1 MDIATIT
8 QEAAALL
15 EAAADR
21 IPPNLKSLLGA
32 AASAAV
38 SSIGIGSSF
47 KFILV
52 FAAALLG
59 AGLLVR
65 LLFGNRSDLN
75 HAMSSSAGI
84 LTVYVLTVI
93 IYAFQPKGLEN
104 LLSPLPFVTFVN
116 DYLFV
121 LPFRGTSFETL
132 CSQILALVILS
143 FVVNCM
149 DALLPEGENPFTWFL
164 SRFLSV
170 ILAMGLHVAANWAI
184 NKYLPT
190 LIVYHAPAVLLVILL
205 SCLLLGVFKLIL
217 GIFLTVVNPVLGAL
231 YTFFFSSHIGK
242 QLTKSVLSTA
252 ILCGVFYVMDRFS
265 YLIVHISPAALP
277 AYLPL
282 LPGFLVIWYLLGHA
296 L

>member
-38 SSIGIGSSF
+38 SSIDIGSSF

-184 NKYLPT
+184 NKFLPT

-231 YTFFFSSHIGK
+231 YTFFFSNHIGK

-252 ILCGVFYVMDRFS
+252 ILCGVFYVMDHFS
-265 YLIVHISPAALP
+265 YLIIHISPAALP

>member
-15 EAAADR
+15 EAAADW

-38 SSIGIGSSF
+38 SSIDIGSSF

>member
-38 SSIGIGSSF
+38 SSIDIGSSF

-170 ILAMGLHVAANWAI
+170 ILAMGLHVAATWAI

>member
-1 MDIATIT
+1 M
-8 QEAAALL
+8 
-15 EAAADR
+15 
-21 IPPNLKSLLGA
+21 
-32 AASAAV
+32 
-38 SSIGIGSSF
+38 
-47 KFILV
+47 
-52 FAAALLG
+52 
-59 AGLLVR
+59 
-65 LLFGNRSDLN
+65 
-75 HAMSSSAGI
+75 
-84 LTVYVLTVI
+84 
-93 IYAFQPKGLEN
+93 
-104 LLSPLPFVTFVN
+104 TFVN

-121 LPFRGTSFETL
+121 LPFHGTSFETL

>member
-38 SSIGIGSSF
+38 SSIDIGSSF

-84 LTVYVLTVI
+84 LTVYVLPVI

>member
-38 SSIGIGSSF
+38 SSIDIGSSF

-121 LPFRGTSFETL
+121 LPFHGTSFETL

-170 ILAMGLHVAANWAI
+170 ILAMGLNVAANWAI

>member
-1 MDIATIT
+1 MLFRSLTG
-8 QEAAALL
+8 LL

-21 IPPNLKSLLGA
+21 IPPNLKALVGA

-38 SSIGIGSSF
+38 SSIDIGSSL
-47 KFILV
+47 KFILS
-52 FAAALLG
+52 FAAVLLG
-59 AGLLVR
+59 VGLLVR

-121 LPFRGTSFETL
+121 LPFHGTSFETL

-184 NKYLPT
+184 NKFLPT

-252 ILCGVFYVMDRFS
+252 ILCGVFYVMDHFS
-265 YLIVHISPAALP
+265 YLDRKSV
-277 AYLPL
+277 
-282 LPGFLVIWYLLGHA
+282 V
-296 L
+296 

>member
-38 SSIGIGSSF
+38 SSIDIGSSF

-52 FAAALLG
+52 FVAALLG

-93 IYAFQPKGLEN
+93 IYAFQPKGLET

-116 DYLFV
+116 DYLCV

>member
-8 QEAAALL
+8 QELTGLLGAAA
-15 EAAADR
+15 ER
-21 IPPNLKSLLGA
+21 IPPNLKALVGA

-38 SSIGIGSSF
+38 SSIDIGSSF
-47 KFILV
+47 KFILS
-52 FAAALLG
+52 FAAVLLG
-59 AGLLVR
+59 VGLLVR

-121 LPFRGTSFETL
+121 LPFHGTSFESL

-184 NKYLPT
+184 NKFLPT

-252 ILCGVFYVMDRFS
+252 ILCGVFYVMDHFS
-265 YLIVHISPAALP
+265 YLIIHISPAALP

>member
-38 SSIGIGSSF
+38 SSIDIGSSF

-184 NKYLPT
+184 NKFLPT

-252 ILCGVFYVMDRFS
+252 ILCGVFYVMDHFS
-265 YLIVHISPAALP
+265 YLIIHISPAALP

>member
-38 SSIGIGSSF
+38 SSIDIGSSF

-121 LPFRGTSFETL
+121 LPFHGTSFETL

-252 ILCGVFYVMDRFS
+252 ILCGVFYVMDHFS
-265 YLIVHISPAALP
+265 YLIIHISPAALP

>member
-8 QEAAALL
+8 QELTGLLGAAA
-15 EAAADR
+15 ER
-21 IPPNLKSLLGA
+21 IPPNLKALVGA

-38 SSIGIGSSF
+38 SSIDIGSSC
-47 KFILV
+47 KFILS
-52 FAAALLG
+52 FAAVLLG
-59 AGLLVR
+59 VGLLVR

-121 LPFRGTSFETL
+121 LPFHGTSFETL

-184 NKYLPT
+184 NKFLPT

-252 ILCGVFYVMDRFS
+252 ILCGVFYVMDHFS
-265 YLIVHISPAALP
+265 YLIIHISPAALP

>member
-8 QEAAALL
+8 QELTGLLGAAA
-15 EAAADR
+15 ER
-21 IPPNLKSLLGA
+21 IPPNLKALVGA

-38 SSIGIGSSF
+38 SSIDIGSSF

-121 LPFRGTSFETL
+121 LPFHGTSFETL

-184 NKYLPT
+184 NKFLPT

-252 ILCGVFYVMDRFS
+252 ILCGVFYVMDHFS
-265 YLIVHISPAALP
+265 YLIIHISPAALP

>member
-38 SSIGIGSSF
+38 SSIDIGSSF

-149 DALLPEGENPFTWFL
+149 NALLPEGANPFTWFL

>member
-38 SSIGIGSSF
+38 SSIDIGSSF
-47 KFILV
+47 KFILI

-121 LPFRGTSFETL
+121 LPFHGTSFETL

>member
-38 SSIGIGSSF
+38 SSIDIGSSF

-242 QLTKSVLSTA
+242 QLTKAVLSTA
-252 ILCGVFYVMDRFS
+252 ILCGVFYVMDRVS

>member
-38 SSIGIGSSF
+38 SSIDIGSSF

-84 LTVYVLTVI
+84 LTVYVLSVI

-121 LPFRGTSFETL
+121 LPFHGTSFETL

>member
-38 SSIGIGSSF
+38 SSIDIGSSF

-59 AGLLVR
+59 AGLLAR

>member
-38 SSIGIGSSF
+38 SSIDIGSSF

-121 LPFRGTSFETL
+121 LPFHGTSFETL

-184 NKYLPT
+184 NKFLPT

-252 ILCGVFYVMDRFS
+252 ILCGVFYVMDHFS
-265 YLIVHISPAALP
+265 YLIIHISPAALP

>member
-38 SSIGIGSSF
+38 SSIDIGSSF

-170 ILAMGLHVAANWAI
+170 ILAMGLHVAANWAS
-184 NKYLPT
+184 NKFLPT

-252 ILCGVFYVMDRFS
+252 ILCGVFYVMDHFS
-265 YLIVHISPAALP
+265 YLIIHISPAALP

>member
-38 SSIGIGSSF
+38 SSIDIGSSF

-75 HAMSSSAGI
+75 HSMSSSAGI

>member
-8 QEAAALL
+8 QELTGLLGAAA
-15 EAAADR
+15 ER
-21 IPPNLKSLLGA
+21 IPPNLKALVGA

-38 SSIGIGSSF
+38 SSIDIGSSF

-121 LPFRGTSFETL
+121 LPFHGTSFETL

>member
-1 MDIATIT
+1 MNIATIT

-38 SSIGIGSSF
+38 SSIDIGSSF

-252 ILCGVFYVMDRFS
+252 ILCGVFYVMDHFS